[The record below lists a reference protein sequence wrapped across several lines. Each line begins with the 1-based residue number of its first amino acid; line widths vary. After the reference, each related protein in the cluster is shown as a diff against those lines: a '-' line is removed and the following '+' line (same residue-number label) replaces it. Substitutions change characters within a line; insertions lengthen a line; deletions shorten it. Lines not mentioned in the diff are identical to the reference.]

1 MLRLINNL
9 IDVSKIEVGFLK
21 ADFTNRDIV
30 FLVENIVSLVIP
42 HSENKN
48 INIIFDTNVEENIIK
63 CDPVKIE
70 RLILNLLSNAIKFTQ
85 NHGEIFVDL
94 NISNDWVKISIKDNG
109 IGIPKEMQASIFDR
123 FVQADKSLKRRNEGS
138 GIGLSIVK
146 SIAELHDG
154 KIELI
159 SDGIKGSE
167 FIVWL
172 PNVKLNYTEESNNLV
187 DYITDDKNIELE
199 LSDIYEVN

>member
-1 MLRLINNL
+1 MDFNNFYDKYKQGLKINCYRMLRLINNL

-42 HSENKN
+42 HSENKD

-94 NISNDWVKISIKDNG
+94 NISKDWVKISIKDNG

-123 FVQADKSLKRRNEGS
+123 FVQADSISKKQYRSS
-138 GIGLSIVK
+138 GIGLTLVK
-146 SIAELHDG
+146 SIIELHHG
-154 KIELI
+154 TIRVESELN
-159 SDGIKGSE
+159 KGST
-167 FIVWL
+167 FIITL
-172 PNVKLNYTEESNNLV
+172 PIRQEKS
-187 DYITDDKNIELE
+187 K
-199 LSDIYEVN
+199 

>member
-1 MLRLINNL
+1 M
-9 IDVSKIEVGFLK
+9 
-21 ADFTNRDIV
+21 
-30 FLVENIVSLVIP
+30 VIP
-42 HSENKN
+42 HSENKD

-199 LSDIYEVN
+199 LSDIYEVH

>member
-1 MLRLINNL
+1 M
-9 IDVSKIEVGFLK
+9 
-21 ADFTNRDIV
+21 
-30 FLVENIVSLVIP
+30 VIP
-42 HSENKN
+42 HSENKD

-123 FVQADKSLKRRNEGS
+123 FVQADKSLK
-138 GIGLSIVK
+138 K
-146 SIAELHDG
+146 
-154 KIELI
+154 K
-159 SDGIKGSE
+159 K
-167 FIVWL
+167 
-172 PNVKLNYTEESNNLV
+172 
-187 DYITDDKNIELE
+187 
-199 LSDIYEVN
+199 